1 MSQKYLHLS
10 KQSNISNKKQSYQSD
25 HNNSMLRHRLPYTI
39 KHNESTKNLVNYKR
53 Q

>member
-25 HNNSMLRHRLPYTI
+25 HNNMLRHRLPYTI
-39 KHNESTKNLVNYKR
+39 KHNESSKNLIN
-53 Q
+53 